1 MTRSRRGPEG
11 SRRRRLAPVWI
22 VGVLLAALACAPAA
36 AAEAPSFCRERLVRD
51 YEAPLRE
58 MPHQHPPPQG
68 ELPFGPRNFG
78 IHRIDRSP
86 LAFEGSR
93 FGYRFGGKHERARV
107 LSLDWRAF
115 AIARAV
121 DASGRVKRTIG
132 TRRWRVHRIKDLE
145 PLEIAF
151 SADHPGFYRVDLRI
165 VTLDGR
171 RHVAYRDYFRVLRRS
186 NQVEIEV
193 SAESVRPGETVWG
206 LLENPGAG
214 QLSTHGYLDLERAEG
229 NAWAPV
235 PLPPSPESVMGVTW
249 LIGPGEVGHCQR
261 WDVPADAPPGAYRF
275 STQVNLANTQK
286 KVTVTGP
293 FTVAP

>member
-1 MTRSRRGPEG
+1 VTRSRRGPEG
-11 SRRRRLAPVWI
+11 SPWRRLAPVW
-22 VGVLLAALACAPAA
+22 VAGVLLASLVCAPVA
-36 AAEAPSFCRERLVRD
+36 AAEAPPFCHERLVRD

-58 MPHQHPPPQG
+58 LPHRHPPPQG

-93 FGYRFGGKHERARV
+93 FGYRFGAKNERARV
-107 LSLDWRAF
+107 LNLNWRVSAV
-115 AIARAV
+115 ARVA
-121 DASGRVKRTIG
+121 DASGRVKRAYG
-132 TRRWRVHRIKDLE
+132 VRRWRVHRVKDLE

-151 SADHPGFYRVDLRI
+151 PAVHPGFYRVDLRI
-165 VTLDGR
+165 ATLDGR
-171 RHVAYRDYFRVLRRS
+171 RHLAYRDYFRVLRRS
-186 NQVEIEV
+186 NDVEIEV

-214 QLSTHGYLDLERAEG
+214 QLTTHGYLGMERLEGA
-229 NAWAPV
+229 AWVSV
-235 PLPPSPESVMGVTW
+235 PLPPTPESVLGVTW
-249 LIGPGEVGHCQR
+249 LIGPGEAGGCQR
-261 WDVPADAPPGAYRF
+261 WDVPADASPGAYRF
-275 STQVNLANTQK
+275 STPVNLANTRK